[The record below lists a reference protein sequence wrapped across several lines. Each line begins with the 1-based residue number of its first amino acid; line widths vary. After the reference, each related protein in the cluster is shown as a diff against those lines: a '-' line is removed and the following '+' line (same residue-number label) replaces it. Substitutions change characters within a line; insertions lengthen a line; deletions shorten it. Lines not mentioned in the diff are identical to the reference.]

1 MEKSKVLVMLDMGH
15 GCNTPGK
22 SSPVFDDGKTQLK
35 EYAYVRAIGYEVYN
49 KLISE
54 GYRCYIVHPEVEEIT
69 SQSYDLNLRVQ
80 RANKKYLEERAKG
93 NKAIFISIHV
103 NAAGNGSWMNA
114 QGWSVYTS
122 KGQTSADKLATCIYE
137 VAESK
142 LKPLGKKLR
151 PDNSDGDP
159 DQEANYYVLSKTA
172 CPACLTENMFMD
184 NKEDATWLL
193 SNEGRNIITDIHV
206 EGIKKYIASL

>member
-1 MEKSKVLVMLDMGH
+1 MEKSKVLVMLDSGH
-15 GCNTPGK
+15 GNNTPGK
-22 SSPVFDDGKTQLK
+22 SSPVFDNAQIRLK
-35 EYAYVRAIGYEVYN
+35 EYAYVRAIEYEVYN

-69 SQSYDLNLRVQ
+69 SQSHDLSLRVQ
-80 RANKKYLEERAKG
+80 RANAKYAEEKKNG

-122 KGQTSADKLATCIYE
+122 KGQTEGDKLATALYK
-137 VAESK
+137 VAEEK
-142 LKPLGKKLR
+142 LTPLGKKLR
-151 PDNSDGDP
+151 PDYSDGDP
-159 DQEANYYVLSKTA
+159 DQEANYYVLNKTN

-184 NKEDATWLL
+184 NKDDASWLL
-193 SNEGRNIITDIHV
+193 SNEGRNTITDIHV

>member
-1 MEKSKVLVMLDMGH
+1 MGH
-15 GCNTPGK
+15 GFNTPGK
-22 SSPVFDDGKTQLK
+22 SSAVFDDGKTQLK

-80 RANKKYLEERAKG
+80 RANKKYLEEKAKG

-159 DQEANYYVLSKTA
+159 DQEANYYVLSINIFSVKHA
-172 CPACLTENMFMD
+172 GHAVFD
-184 NKEDATWLL
+184 NT
-193 SNEGRNIITDIHV
+193 
-206 EGIKKYIASL
+206 

>member
-1 MEKSKVLVMLDMGH
+1 MEKSKVLVMLDAGH

-22 SSPVFDDGKTQLK
+22 SSPIFDDGITQLK
-35 EYAYVRAIGYEVYN
+35 EYAYVRDIAYSVYN
-49 KLISE
+49 KLISQ
-54 GYRCYIVHPEVEEIT
+54 GYRCYITHPEVEELT
-69 SQSYDLNLRVQ
+69 SQSYDLSLRVQ
-80 RANKKYLEERAKG
+80 RANKKYTEENSKG
-93 NKAIFISIHV
+93 NKAIFVSIHV
-103 NAAGNGSWMNA
+103 NAAGNGQWMNA

-122 KGQTSADKLATCIYE
+122 KGQTGADQLATCIYE
-137 VAESK
+137 VAEFK

-151 PDNSDGDP
+151 PDYSDGDP

-184 NKEDATWLL
+184 NKEDAAWLL
-193 SNEGRNIITDIHV
+193 SNEGRNTITDIHV